1 MSNAFSNPSMVARE
15 VAIHLE
21 NNLVMGN
28 KVHRGYE
35 DEWKQRPNGWNVSNT
50 VSVKMPVYFRVKD
63 GATVDTVD
71 LFERTQDIVVQN
83 RKHVAWIL
91 SAQEM
96 TLDLD
101 KYSEFYLKP
110 AAQALANHIDT
121 ALLGLYKDVPAQV
134 GTPGTQIQDFLP
146 FALAKAKLSEEA
158 APPDNRCVIVDP
170 TTTAYM
176 TDNLKALFHQSMV
189 EKYVEAGLLNNR
201 FSGFKL
207 YESQNVQSHTHGTQA
222 GVSGAEING
231 AAASGATTLTLDGL
245 GAANT
250 MLDGDIFTVNGTNQ
264 VNPIHGG
271 STGQS
276 RQFVVNAD
284 ATATGGAI
292 ASLTCTPGTSPWGMY
307 DSTAAET
314 YLPYQNMSTL
324 PANDADVTVL
334 GTAGESNR
342 MNLAFHK
349 DAFALVM
356 VPLETPASVTWKA
369 TVNYKGISIRVV
381 RYYAGSTDQETIR
394 FDILYAIKTINPTL
408 ACRIASA

>member
-1 MSNAFSNPSMVARE
+1 MANAFSNPAMVARE

-21 NNLVMGN
+21 NELVMGR

-35 DEWKQRPNGWNVSNT
+35 DEWKQRPNGWNVDNT
-50 VSVKMPVYFRVKD
+50 VSVKMPVYFRVQD
-63 GATVDTVD
+63 GASVVRVD
-71 LFERTQDIVVQN
+71 LFERTQDIVVNN
-83 RKHVAWIL
+83 RKHVAWRL
-91 SAQEM
+91 TAEEM
-96 TLDLD
+96 TLNLD

-134 GTPGTQIQDFLP
+134 GTPGVQLDDFLT

-158 APPDNRCVIVDP
+158 APADNRCCVIDP

-189 EKYVEAGLLNNR
+189 EKYVEKGQMNR
-201 FSGFKL
+201 NFNGFKL

-222 GVSGAEING
+222 GVAGAELNG
-231 AAASGATTLTLDGL
+231 AAAQGANTLALDGL

-250 MLDGDIFTVNGTNQ
+250 MLDGDIFTVAGTNQ
-264 VNPIHGG
+264 VNPVHGG
-271 STGQS
+271 NTGQL
-276 RQFVVNAD
+276 RQFVVNAN
-284 ATATGGAI
+284 ATASAGAI
-292 ASLTCTPGTSPWGMY
+292 ASLPCTPGTSPWAIY
-307 DSTAAET
+307 SEAAASK
-314 YLPYQNMSTL
+314 YLPYQNVNTI
-324 PANDADVTVL
+324 PANDADIVVA
-334 GTAGESNR
+334 GTAGISAR

-356 VPLETPASVTWKA
+356 VPLETPASYTWKA
-369 TVNYKGISIRVV
+369 TVNYKGFSIRVV
-381 RYYAGSTDQETIR
+381 RYVDGDEDRETIR

>member
-1 MSNAFSNPSMVARE
+1 MANAFSNPDMVAKE

-35 DEWKQRPNGWNVSNT
+35 DEWKQRPNGWNVGNT

-71 LFERTQDIVVQN
+71 LYERTQDIVVSN
-83 RKHVAWIL
+83 RKHVAWVL

-110 AAQALANHIDT
+110 AAQALANHIDQS
-121 ALLGLYKDVPAQV
+121 LLGLYKDVPAQV
-134 GTPGTQIQDFLP
+134 GTPGVQVDDFLT
-146 FALAKAKLSEEA
+146 FALAKAKLTEEA
-158 APPDNRCVIVDP
+158 APLDNRCCIIDP

-189 EKYVEAGLLNNR
+189 QKYVEAGLINQKFN
-201 FSGFKL
+201 GFAM
-207 YESQNVQSHTHGTQA
+207 YESQNVNSHIHGTQA
-222 GVSGAEING
+222 GVAGALING
-231 AAASGATTLTLDGL
+231 AAASGAATLTMDAL

-250 MLDGDIFTVNGTNQ
+250 LLDGDIFTVAGTNQ
-264 VNPIHGG
+264 CNPVHGG
-271 STGQS
+271 DTGAL

-284 ATATGGAI
+284 ATASAGAI

-307 DSTAAET
+307 DSTAAEK
-314 YLPYQNMSTL
+314 YLPYQNMVTL
-324 PANDADVTVL
+324 PANDAQVTVA
-334 GTAGESNR
+334 GTAGLSAR
-342 MNLAFHK
+342 MNLAFHR
-349 DAFALVM
+349 DAFAVIM

-369 TVNYKGISIRVV
+369 TVNYKGYSIRVI
-381 RYYAGSTDQETIR
+381 RYYSGATDQETIR
-394 FDILYAIKTINPTL
+394 FDILYALRAINPTL
-408 ACRIASA
+408 AVRIASA